1 MDHFDTNDQES
12 HFEPHAS
19 PSAARKESPY
29 EDSPYEMPDQSQDYF
44 YTPQPDR
51 KPPKQKKE
59 RAPMSPILR
68 RVTAA
73 VLTVALVICGCTITA
88 FSVNRSWE
96 QRSAQTVQALTDRIN
111 DLEAQIGSTGAATAQ
126 QLPSGNATLNLSQ
139 LYAQNVTCV
148 VSIKATAQTNSI
160 FGVSESSVAGS
171 GFIVSEDGY
180 VITNAHVVA
189 DTHDV
194 SIVLSDGTTY
204 PAEVKGY
211 DTTTDVAVLK
221 ADASGLPTAT
231 LGSSS
236 EVAVGDMVAAIGN
249 SLGTLGFTQ
258 TVGFVSGINREVT
271 SSNTVLNMIQT
282 DAAINAGNS
291 GGPLFNMQGEVIGI
305 TTAKYSGTTGSGAS
319 IEGIGFAIPI
329 DDVLPIVNDLMEH
342 GYVTGAYLG
351 VTVSNIDD
359 ETASMYDIQGAYV
372 VSVVKGG
379 SADRAGIQPKDTI
392 VKLDSTDVRNVTDL
406 TRALRNYH
414 GGDTATVTLI
424 RGHKEMTVEV
434 TLDEKPD
441 PQQTQTD
448 MPAPDADMP
457 SEGSLEEWY
466 NWFYGKKGE

>member
-1 MDHFDTNDQES
+1 M
-12 HFEPHAS
+12 
-19 PSAARKESPY
+19 
-29 EDSPYEMPDQSQDYF
+29 
-44 YTPQPDR
+44 
-51 KPPKQKKE
+51 
-59 RAPMSPILR
+59 
-68 RVTAA
+68 
-73 VLTVALVICGCTITA
+73 ALVICGCTITA

-126 QLPSGNATLNLSQ
+126 QLPSGNTTLNLSQ

>member
-1 MDHFDTNDQES
+1 MDHFDTNDREFS
-12 HFEPHAS
+12 FEPHEPS
-19 PSAARKESPY
+19 SAARKESPY
-29 EDSPYEMPDQSQDYF
+29 EDSPYEMPDPSQDYF
-44 YTPQPDR
+44 YTPQPTQ
-51 KPPKQKKE
+51 KPPKYKKE
-59 RAPMSPILR
+59 RKPMGSFAR
-68 RVTAA
+68 RAVAA
-73 VLTVALVICGCTITA
+73 VLTVALVVCGCTVTA

-96 QRSAQTVQALTDRIN
+96 QRNAQTVQALTDRIN
-111 DLEAQIGSTGAATAQ
+111 DLEAQIGSAGAAAAQ
-126 QLPSGNATLNLSQ
+126 QLPSGDATLNLSQ

-148 VSIKATAQTNSI
+148 VSIKATAEMSSF

-171 GFIVSEDGY
+171 GFIISEDGY

-189 DTHDV
+189 DTRDV

-204 PAEVKGY
+204 PAEIKGY

-231 LGSSS
+231 LGNSS
-236 EVAVGDMVAAIGN
+236 EIAVGDMVAAIGN

-329 DDVLPIVNDLMEH
+329 DDVLPIVDDLLEH

-351 VTVSNIDD
+351 ITVADTDSDIA
-359 ETASMYDIQGAYV
+359 EMYGIEGAYV
-372 VSVVKGG
+372 ASVVKGG
-379 SADRAGIQPKDTI
+379 CADRAGIQPKDIITGLDDITI
-392 VKLDSTDVRNVTDL
+392 RNSTDL
-406 TRALRNYH
+406 IRALRNYH
-414 GGDTATVTLI
+414 GGDTATITLI
-424 RGHKEMTVEV
+424 RGLKEMTLEI

-441 PQQTQTD
+441 PQQTQAE
-448 MPAPDADMP
+448 MPEPDADMP

-466 NWFYGKKGE
+466 NWFYGKKGK

>member
-1 MDHFDTNDQES
+1 
-12 HFEPHAS
+12 
-19 PSAARKESPY
+19 
-29 EDSPYEMPDQSQDYF
+29 
-44 YTPQPDR
+44 
-51 KPPKQKKE
+51 
-59 RAPMSPILR
+59 MSPILR